1 MSDSVKIAIQRDWL
15 VTPSFQV
22 NCVVAIPD
30 AVRKTLD
37 QPVRVTDFE
46 NTAHMLMPNFVHME
60 IALTAD
66 RLILP
71 MTDMSGGIWIMENV
85 DQ

>member
-1 MSDSVKIAIQRDWL
+1 MMLAIEKISEIG
-15 VTPSFQV
+15 
-22 NCVVAIPD
+22 IP
-30 AVRKTLD
+30 K
-37 QPVRVTDFE
+37 
-46 NTAHMLMPNFVHME
+46 PNFVHME

-71 MTDMSGGIWIMENV
+71 MTESSGGVWIMENV